1 MTHTVIC
8 ILMILAYCLFLLTY
22 AARADDR
29 AWEWEKKYRKLR
41 SDIVFLECELTPTV
55 RDDDPEF
62 LVGWNLALGKAKSMI
77 ERVLKDA

>member
-8 ILMILAYCLFLLTY
+8 ILILAYCMFLLIC

-29 AWEWEKKYRKLR
+29 AWEWEEKYRKLR
-41 SDIVFLECELTPTV
+41 SDIVFLEYELTPVV

-62 LVGWNLALGKAKSMI
+62 LAGWNMAMGKAQSMI

>member
-8 ILMILAYCLFLLTY
+8 ILILAYCMFLLIC

-29 AWEWEKKYRKLR
+29 AWEWEEKYRKLR
-41 SDIVFLECELTPTV
+41 SDIVFLEYELTPTV

-62 LVGWNLALGKAKSMI
+62 LVGWNMAMQHTKSMI
-77 ERVLKDA
+77 REIKKHA